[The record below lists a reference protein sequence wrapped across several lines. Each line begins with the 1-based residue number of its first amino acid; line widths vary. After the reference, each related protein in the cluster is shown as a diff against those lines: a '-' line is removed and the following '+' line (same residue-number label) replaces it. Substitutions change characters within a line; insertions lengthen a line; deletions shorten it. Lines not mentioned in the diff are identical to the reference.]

1 MNVKKLSIATICG
14 LVATMVAS
22 IVPIMLYYQPHSEAL
37 AKKYPNVVNATPDMV
52 PALIGMIIYLFI
64 TALIFDRMGVKSIKE
79 GAITGIWFG
88 GGLWIFFNM
97 QMMALIPGIFDLSYA
112 LIDVPVS
119 AVLYSV
125 QGAAIGWALERFE

>member
-79 GAITGIWFG
+79 GAITVTPDPDGVDFPTVDYDWSQSRTDVMHYNI
-88 GGLWIFFNM
+88 GLHFT
-97 QMMALIPGIFDLSYA
+97 SK
-112 LIDVPVS
+112 
-119 AVLYSV
+119 
-125 QGAAIGWALERFE
+125 